1 MACDVI
7 KMISFNFSV
16 FISQLSSGNQKMK
29 ITQSCPLK
37 IDGFRLQKVS
47 HAKNYHVLVLL
58 KWTKEVKLTEEM
70 ETYVHQS
77 VLSKVIVTNF
87 TD

>member
-29 ITQSCPLK
+29 INE
-37 IDGFRLQKVS
+37 IDGFRLEKVS

-58 KWTKEVKLTEEM
+58 KWTKELKLTEEM
-70 ETYVHQS
+70 M
-77 VLSKVIVTNF
+77 KN
-87 TD
+87 